1 MDPQTSAPPVVAVV
15 VTCDPGLWLEDTLAA
30 LAAQD
35 YPSLSVLVIDT
46 ASVDDPTSRIAA
58 VLPDAYV
65 RRVDRRGFAR
75 AANDVLTVVEG
86 ASHFLFCHDDAA
98 PAPDAVRLLVEEAF
112 RSNAGIV
119 CPKLVDWDRPD
130 RLLAVG
136 LSADKQGFPVN
147 LVERDELDQEQHD
160 AVRDVFVAPGGATL
174 VRADLF
180 SALGGF
186 DPVIDL
192 FGEDLNLSWR
202 AQLAGARVMVNPEAQ
217 VRHREALRRGERA
230 GWDGADGRLEAY
242 RLGEEHRLR
251 TLLTCYGRFRL
262 LRLLPQA
269 ALMSL
274 AEAVWHLLAGRPPYA
289 IATLRAWL
297 AALRESG
304 LADIR
309 RATQA
314 KRSLPDAELRRLQ
327 ARASSR
333 LRAELRSRVHRGALG
348 SGLAESISSGDGRL
362 AVGAWVGVLLVL
374 AAGSRSLLGA
384 GIPGVGHLPV
394 TAGGPGH
401 WWRLWAAGWR
411 PGGLGSAAPSPP
423 ALALLGLAAGLL
435 LGGTGT
441 LQHLLVL
448 GPLVL
453 GPLGVYRAA
462 RMFPSRRGQVL
473 ALVLYAA
480 APVSYNALA
489 GGRWAG
495 LVGYA
500 AAPWLLAGLC
510 RSWEPPSGEPGF
522 LRFVI
527 RRSASL
533 GLLIGVAAALAPP
546 TLVLVPLVGAGL
558 ALGGLAVGRRAGA
571 ARTAAVALGS
581 SAVGAALLLP
591 WSFDTLSSR
600 TALFGVPGDPAHPPG
615 LGQLLALH
623 TGPVGVNWLNWALPV
638 AAALPLVIGTSW
650 RLEWAARCWGV
661 AVVGWGVAWA
671 AGRGWIGVP
680 MPVPEVTLSVVAAA
694 LSLSAAIGIVAF
706 ELDLA
711 RYRFGL
717 RQLAATVAGAAVV
730 VSMLPTLVAA
740 AGGRWH
746 LPRRD
751 FASTLSFA
759 APPHEAGG
767 FRMLWV
773 GDPNALPLGSWRLA
787 DGVGYATS
795 DSRLPDVTDQWPAG
809 SAGATPLLASDLRL
823 ASQGRTTRLG
833 HLLAPMAVRYLI
845 IPVRLAA
852 SGSGVPRVAA
862 PVALLQA
869 LAVQEDLRS
878 VSGDEALVIYQN
890 TAWAPSRAVLP
901 AAAVAASR
909 SGDPAAA
916 QDVSL
921 DAAEPVLPGEL
932 ADRFHGRVP
941 GPGEVY
947 VASSSSR
954 RWRLSVNGRAAA
966 RRPAFGWAMAF
977 ALPGNGG
984 KAALVYRTPPT
995 RDLALGL
1002 EVALWLVALVWLIRR
1017 GRQAGSPLIVDEPG
1031 TFGRGPVRPASRRPP
1046 RQEPETAVVASEEL
1060 WPS

>member
-98 PAPDAVRLLVEEAF
+98 PAPDTVRLLVEEAF

-119 CPKLVDWDRPD
+119 CPKLVEWDRPD

-136 LSADKQGFPVN
+136 LSADKQGFPVD
-147 LVERDELDQEQHD
+147 LVERGELDQEQHD

-202 AQLAGARVMVNPEAQ
+202 AQLAGARVMVNPAAR

-230 GWDGADGRLEAY
+230 GWDGPDGRLEAH

-269 ALMSL
+269 VLMSV
-274 AEAVWHLLAGRPPYA
+274 AEAGWHLLAGRPAFA
-289 IATLRAWL
+289 IATLRAWP

-333 LRAELRSRVHRGALG
+333 LRAEVRSRLHKGGLG
-348 SGLAESISSGDGRL
+348 PGLAESISSRDWRL
-362 AVGAWVGVLLVL
+362 AAGAWVGVLIVL

-394 TAGGPGH
+394 TSAGPGH

-423 ALALLGLAAGLL
+423 ALALLGLAGGLL
-435 LGGTGT
+435 LGATGS

-453 GPLGVYRAA
+453 GPLGAYRAA

-495 LVGYA
+495 LVVYA

-510 RSWEPPSGEPGF
+510 RSWGPARGEPAF
-522 LRFVI
+522 LRFVT
-527 RRSASL
+527 RRSVSL
-533 GLLIGVAAALAPP
+533 GLLIGVTGALAPP
-546 TLVLVPLVGAGL
+546 ALVLVPLVGAGL
-558 ALGGLAVGRRAGA
+558 ALGGLAVGRGAGA

-591 WSFDTLSSR
+591 WSFDTFGSR

-615 LGQLLALH
+615 LGQLLAFH

-680 MPVPEVTLSVVAAA
+680 LPVPEVTLSVVAAA
-694 LSLSAAIGIVAF
+694 LSLSAAIGVVAF

-740 AGGRWH
+740 TGGRWH

-751 FASTLSFA
+751 FASTLGFA
-759 APPHEAGG
+759 APQRAAGG

-795 DSRLPDVTDQWPAG
+795 DSRLPDVADQWPAA
-809 SAGATPLLASDLRL
+809 SAGATPLLATDLRL

-833 HLLAPMAVRYLI
+833 HLLAPLAVRYLI

-862 PVALLQA
+862 PMALLQA
-869 LAVQEDLRS
+869 LAVQEDLRA

-901 AAAVAASR
+901 PAAVAASR
-909 SGDPAAA
+909 SADPAAA

-921 DAAEPVLPGEL
+921 DSAEPVLPGGL

-941 GPGEVY
+941 GPSEVY
-947 VASSSSR
+947 VASSSSG
-954 RWRLSVNGRAAA
+954 RWRLSVNRRAGA

-977 ALPGNGG
+977 AVPGSGG
-984 KAALVYRTPPT
+984 QAVLVYRAAPT

-1002 EVALWLVALVWLIRR
+1002 EVALWLVAVAGLIRR
-1017 GRQAGSPLIVDEPG
+1017 GRPAGSPLIVDEPG
-1031 TFGRGPVRPASRRPP
+1031 TPGPGPVRPAPRRA
-1046 RQEPETAVVASEEL
+1046 RHEAETAAETSEEL